1 MFCLWSI
8 ARETLFFP
16 KQFAETDD
24 ELSQYDLTSKMYL
37 FMKRLHQSYKTV
49 MLMDADE
56 RDRLFK
62 MEMALIKEEQKQANE
77 ANNKTIK

>member
-1 MFCLWSI
+1 
-8 ARETLFFP
+8 
-16 KQFAETDD
+16 
-24 ELSQYDLTSKMYL
+24 
-37 FMKRLHQSYKTV
+37 
-49 MLMDADE
+49 MDADE